1 MIIKKKAIITIK
13 KNNLQINLTSNIEDE
28 LNKFNNNVND
38 IEVIDIKR
46 RR

>member
-1 MIIKKKAIITIK
+1 M

-38 IEVIDIKR
+38 IEVIDIKINKNESLYKY
-46 RR
+46 